1 MSDQAPIEVT
11 FRLTQRD
18 LYAVYVHTL
27 LRMWLLIPIVICMI
41 GILALS
47 ALSDFTAHT
56 SYLIPALRFLTVALA
71 LVGLGFAL
79 PYLLAR
85 NTMRTSPLFRSELR
99 CVFSESGVEMAT
111 PASQSR
117 VDWSGF
123 HRAVELKEFV
133 LLYMSSRVFYIVPK
147 RSFSSPDQLEAF
159 KSLVM
164 KKMEGKVRLRSR

>member
-1 MSDQAPIEVT
+1 MTEQAPIEVT

-47 ALSDFTAHT
+47 ALSDFTTRT
-56 SYLIPALRFLTVALA
+56 SYLIPALRFLTVAVA

-85 NTMRTSPLFRSELR
+85 NTMRTSPLFQNEIH
-99 CVFSESGVEMAT
+99 CTFTDSGVEMKT
-111 PASQSR
+111 SASQSR

-147 RSFSSPDQLEAF
+147 RSFSTADQLEAF
-159 KSLVM
+159 KALLRT
-164 KKMEGKVRLRSR
+164 KMEGKARLMS